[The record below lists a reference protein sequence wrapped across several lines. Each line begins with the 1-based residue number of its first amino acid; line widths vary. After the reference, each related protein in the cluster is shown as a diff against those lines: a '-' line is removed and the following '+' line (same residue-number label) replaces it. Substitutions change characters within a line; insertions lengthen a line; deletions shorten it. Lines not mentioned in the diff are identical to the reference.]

1 MIGFQNHLSL
11 KKKKKKK
18 LIINGEAGGHCKN
31 LLKII
36 LYKSYAVHL
45 QLTASDMKNLSE
57 KIWCLKVPDVHVFI
71 EKIWCH
77 NLPLNVSTLLEA
89 IDM

>member
-1 MIGFQNHLSL
+1 
-11 KKKKKKK
+11 
-18 LIINGEAGGHCKN
+18 
-31 LLKII
+31 
-36 LYKSYAVHL
+36 
-45 QLTASDMKNLSE
+45 MKNLSE
-57 KIWCLKVPDVHVFI
+57 KIWCLKVPDVHEFI

>member
-1 MIGFQNHLSL
+1 
-11 KKKKKKK
+11 
-18 LIINGEAGGHCKN
+18 
-31 LLKII
+31 
-36 LYKSYAVHL
+36 
-45 QLTASDMKNLSE
+45 MKNLSE

-77 NLPLNVSTLLEA
+77 NLPLNISTLLEV